1 MSISIRKQRIMLN
14 KFNKIFSLHKN
25 EQVKEGGTFNICSLL
40 RKTNDEVNLHS
51 KLIYELINPCGSH
64 AQGNKFFKL
73 FITEAL
79 ELDLDDIDNNKNI
92 VNREDLT
99 DVNRRIDFTIET
111 SKYLI
116 GIEMKIDA
124 GDQDKQLSDY
134 MKELNR
140 RNTKYKQKKEI
151 KLFYLTKFGD
161 MPSEQSLGS
170 LNKDDICLLSFSL
183 DIEWWLSE
191 CIKKTNI
198 TKLQESIKQYQEII
212 HRITGQLPKEI
223 NNKMDELIK
232 DKNDIETLHVM
243 TQNYTRLWAKKEV
256 DFWNE
261 LYNRV
266 SKMTINKKVNK
277 DNNSLEIDLF
287 SDKEFDYKYDIA
299 YEDKIAKIV
308 EKRHH
313 NHYSSFGLFVNIK
326 YKKHIFKIELY
337 QRDNNYMYLEI
348 SLIGSRQANKT
359 KDNKILTSLLEKYG
373 YLGHYT
379 KYKHI
384 EYPEL
389 YFYAKDV
396 TEPTFELFDN
406 EKFSFYLTEY
416 TKEIKK
422 AIQLIEDNKAEII
435 P

>member
-1 MSISIRKQRIMLN
+1 MYISIRKQRIMLN
-14 KFNKIFSLHKN
+14 KFNKIFSLHKK
-25 EQVKEGGTFNICSLL
+25 EQVKEGGNFNICSLL

-51 KLIYELINPCGSH
+51 KFIYELLNPSGSH
-64 AQGNKFFKL
+64 SQGDKFLQL
-73 FITEAL
+73 FIKEAL
-79 ELDLDDIDNNKNI
+79 ELNIDDAINSKVI

-111 SKYLI
+111 SNYII

-124 GDQDKQLSDY
+124 GDQDNQLSDY
-134 MKELNR
+134 MKELRR
-140 RNTKYKQKKEI
+140 RNSKYKQKKEI

-161 MPSEQSLGS
+161 MPSDSSLS
-170 LNKDDICLLSFSL
+170 TLNKEDISLLSFSL
-183 DIEWWLSE
+183 DIELWLSE

-266 SKMTINKKVNK
+266 GKMTINKKVNK
-277 DNNSLEIDLF
+277 DNNSIEIDLF
-287 SDKEFDYKYDIA
+287 SDKENDYKYDIT

-313 NHYSSFGLFVNIK
+313 NHYSSFGLFVDIK
-326 YKKHIFKIELY
+326 YKKHVFKIELY
-337 QRDNNYMYLEI
+337 QRDNDYMYLEI
-348 SLIGSRQANKT
+348 NLIGQRGAYKNNKVL
-359 KDNKILTSLLEKYG
+359 DCLLEENNYIYSRKC
-373 YLGHYT
+373 
-379 KYKHI
+379 I

-396 TEPTFELFDN
+396 TEPTFELFDD

-422 AIQLIEDNKAEII
+422 AMQLIEDNKVEII

>member
-1 MSISIRKQRIMLN
+1 MPSDSSLSTLN
-14 KFNKIFSLHKN
+14 K
-25 EQVKEGGTFNICSLL
+25 E
-40 RKTNDEVNLHS
+40 
-51 KLIYELINPCGSH
+51 
-64 AQGNKFFKL
+64 
-73 FITEAL
+73 
-79 ELDLDDIDNNKNI
+79 DI
-92 VNREDLT
+92 
-99 DVNRRIDFTIET
+99 
-111 SKYLI
+111 S
-116 GIEMKIDA
+116 
-124 GDQDKQLSDY
+124 
-134 MKELNR
+134 
-140 RNTKYKQKKEI
+140 
-151 KLFYLTKFGD
+151 
-161 MPSEQSLGS
+161 
-170 LNKDDICLLSFSL
+170 LLSFSL
-183 DIEWWLSE
+183 DIELWLSE

-266 SKMTINKKVNK
+266 GKMTINKKVNK
-277 DNNSLEIDLF
+277 DNNSIEIDLF
-287 SDKEFDYKYDIA
+287 SDKENDYKYDIT

-313 NHYSSFGLFVNIK
+313 NHYSSFGLFVDIK
-326 YKKHIFKIELY
+326 YKKHVFKIELY
-337 QRDNNYMYLEI
+337 QRDNDYMYLEI
-348 SLIGSRQANKT
+348 NLIGQRGAYKNNKVL
-359 KDNKILTSLLEKYG
+359 DCLLEENNYIYSRKC
-373 YLGHYT
+373 
-379 KYKHI
+379 I

-396 TEPTFELFDN
+396 TEPTFELFDD

-422 AIQLIEDNKAEII
+422 AMQLIEDNKVEII

>member
-1 MSISIRKQRIMLN
+1 MYISIRKQRIMLN
-14 KFNKIFSLHKN
+14 KFNKIFSLHKK
-25 EQVKEGGTFNICSLL
+25 EQVKEGGNFNICSLL

-51 KLIYELINPCGSH
+51 KFIYELLNPSGSH
-64 AQGNKFFKL
+64 SQGDKFLQL
-73 FITEAL
+73 FIKEAL
-79 ELDLDDIDNNKNI
+79 ELNIDDAINSKVI

-111 SKYLI
+111 SNYII

-124 GDQDKQLSDY
+124 GDQDNQLSDY
-134 MKELNR
+134 MKELRR
-140 RNTKYKQKKEI
+140 RNSKYKQKKEI

-161 MPSEQSLGS
+161 MPSDSSLS
-170 LNKDDICLLSFSL
+170 TLNKEDISLLSFSL
-183 DIEWWLSE
+183 DIELWLSE

-212 HRITGQLPKEI
+212 HTITGQLPKEI

-266 SKMTINKKVNK
+266 GKMTINKKVNK
-277 DNNSLEIDLF
+277 DNNSIEIDLF
-287 SDKEFDYKYDIA
+287 SDKENDYKYDIT

-313 NHYSSFGLFVNIK
+313 NHYSSFGLFVDIK
-326 YKKHIFKIELY
+326 YKKHVFKIELY
-337 QRDNNYMYLEI
+337 QRDNDYMYLEI
-348 SLIGSRQANKT
+348 NLIGQRGAYKNNKVL
-359 KDNKILTSLLEKYG
+359 DCLLEENNYIYSRKC
-373 YLGHYT
+373 
-379 KYKHI
+379 I

-396 TEPTFELFDN
+396 TEPTFELFDD

-422 AIQLIEDNKAEII
+422 AMQLIEDNKVEII

>member
-1 MSISIRKQRIMLN
+1 MSVSIRKQRIMLN
-14 KFNKIFSLHKN
+14 KFNKIFSLYKK
-25 EQVKEGGTFNICSLL
+25 EQAKEGGNFNICSLL

-51 KLIYELINPCGSH
+51 KFIYELINPCGSH

-73 FITEAL
+73 FIIEAL
-79 ELDLDDIDNNKNI
+79 ELDLDDIDNNKTI

-140 RNTKYKQKKEI
+140 RNSKYKQKKEI

-161 MPSEQSLGS
+161 MPSDSSLGS
-170 LNKDDICLLSFSL
+170 LNKEDISLLSFSL

-191 CIKKTNI
+191 CIRKTNI

-212 HRITGQLPKEI
+212 HRITGQLPREI

-232 DKNDIETLHVM
+232 NKNDIETLHAM

-266 SKMTINKKVNK
+266 GKMTINKKVNK
-277 DNNSLEIDLF
+277 DNNSIEVDLF
-287 SDKEFDYKYDIA
+287 SDKEYDYKYDAA
-299 YEDKIAKIV
+299 YDDKIAKII

-313 NHYSSFGLFVNIK
+313 NHYSSFGLFVDIK
-326 YKKHIFKIELY
+326 YKKHVFKIELY
-337 QRDNNYMYLEI
+337 QRDNDYMYLEI
-348 SLIGSRQANKT
+348 NLIGQRGAYKS
-359 KDNKILTSLLEKYG
+359 NKILENLLEFNDYIYQRKC
-373 YLGHYT
+373 
-379 KYKHI
+379 I
-384 EYPEL
+384 EHPEL

-396 TEPTFELFDN
+396 SEPTFELFDD

>member
-1 MSISIRKQRIMLN
+1 MAISIRKQRIMLN
-14 KFNKIFSLHKN
+14 KFNKIFSLHKK
-25 EQVKEGGTFNICSLL
+25 EQAKEGGTFNICSLL

-73 FITEAL
+73 FITEGL
-79 ELDLDDIDNNKNI
+79 ELDLDDIDNNKTI

-134 MKELNR
+134 MKELSR
-140 RNTKYKQKKEI
+140 RNSKYKQKKEI

-170 LNKDDICLLSFSL
+170 LNKEDISLLSFSL
-183 DIEWWLSE
+183 DIERWLSE

-232 DKNDIETLHVM
+232 DKNDIETLHTM

-287 SDKEFDYKYDIA
+287 SDKEYDYKYDMT
-299 YEDKIAKIV
+299 YDDKIAKIV

-313 NHYSSFGLFVNIK
+313 NHYSKFGLFVDIK
-326 YKKHIFKIELY
+326 YKKHVFKIELY
-337 QRDNNYMYLEI
+337 QRDNDYMYLEI
-348 SLIGSRQANKT
+348 NLIGQRGAYKNNKV
-359 KDNKILTSLLEKYG
+359 LESLLEENNYIYSQRKC
-373 YLGHYT
+373 
-379 KYKHI
+379 I

-396 TEPTFELFDN
+396 SEPTFELFDN

-422 AIQLIEDNKAEII
+422 AIQLIEDNKVEII

>member
-1 MSISIRKQRIMLN
+1 MYISIRKQRIMLN
-14 KFNKIFSLHKN
+14 KFNKIFSLHKK
-25 EQVKEGGTFNICSLL
+25 EQVKEGGNFNICSLL

-51 KLIYELINPCGSH
+51 KFIYELLNPSGSH
-64 AQGNKFFKL
+64 SQGDKFLQL
-73 FITEAL
+73 FIKEAL
-79 ELDLDDIDNNKNI
+79 ELNIDDAINSKVI

-111 SKYLI
+111 SNYII

-124 GDQDKQLSDY
+124 GDQDNQLSDY
-134 MKELNR
+134 MKELRR
-140 RNTKYKQKKEI
+140 RNSKYKQKKEI

-161 MPSEQSLGS
+161 MPSDSSLS
-170 LNKDDICLLSFSL
+170 TLNKEDISLLSFSL

-223 NNKMDELIK
+223 NNKMDELVK

-266 SKMTINKKVNK
+266 GKMTINKKVNK
-277 DNNSLEIDLF
+277 DNNSIEIDLF
-287 SDKEFDYKYDIA
+287 SDKENDYKYDIT

-313 NHYSSFGLFVNIK
+313 NHYSSFGLFVDIK
-326 YKKHIFKIELY
+326 YKKHVFKIEFY
-337 QRDNNYMYLEI
+337 QRDNDYMYLEI
-348 SLIGSRQANKT
+348 NLIGQRGAYKNNKVL
-359 KDNKILTSLLEKYG
+359 DCLLEENNYIYSRKC
-373 YLGHYT
+373 
-379 KYKHI
+379 I

-396 TEPTFELFDN
+396 TEPTFELFDD

-422 AIQLIEDNKAEII
+422 AMQLIEDNKAEII

>member
-1 MSISIRKQRIMLN
+1 MYISIRKQRIMLN
-14 KFNKIFSLHKN
+14 KFNKIFSLHKK
-25 EQVKEGGTFNICSLL
+25 EQVKEGGNFNICSLL

-51 KLIYELINPCGSH
+51 KFIYELLNPSGSH
-64 AQGNKFFKL
+64 SQGDKFLQL
-73 FITEAL
+73 FIKEAL
-79 ELDLDDIDNNKNI
+79 ELNIDDAINSKVI

-111 SKYLI
+111 SNYII

-124 GDQDKQLSDY
+124 GDQDNQLSDY
-134 MKELNR
+134 MKELRR
-140 RNTKYKQKKEI
+140 RNSKYKQKKEI

-161 MPSEQSLGS
+161 MPSDSSLS
-170 LNKDDICLLSFSL
+170 TLNKEDISLLSFSL
-183 DIEWWLSE
+183 DIELWLSE

-266 SKMTINKKVNK
+266 GKMTINKKVNK
-277 DNNSLEIDLF
+277 DNNSIEIDLF
-287 SDKEFDYKYDIA
+287 SDKENDYKYDIT

-313 NHYSSFGLFVNIK
+313 NHYSSFGLFVDIK
-326 YKKHIFKIELY
+326 YKKHVFKIEFY
-337 QRDNNYMYLEI
+337 QRDNDYMYLEI
-348 SLIGSRQANKT
+348 NLIGQRGAYKNNKVL
-359 KDNKILTSLLEKYG
+359 DCLLEENNYIYSRKC
-373 YLGHYT
+373 
-379 KYKHI
+379 I

-396 TEPTFELFDN
+396 TEPTFELFDD

-422 AIQLIEDNKAEII
+422 AMQLIEDNKVEII